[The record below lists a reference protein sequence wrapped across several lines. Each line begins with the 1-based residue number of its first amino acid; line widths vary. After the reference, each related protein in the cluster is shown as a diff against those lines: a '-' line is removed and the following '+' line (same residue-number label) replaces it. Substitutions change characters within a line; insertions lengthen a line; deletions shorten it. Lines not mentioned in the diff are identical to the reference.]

1 LQAANKTLDNTLV
14 LTQPNI
20 KQFLELYQP
29 FKIASENSLKKMVA
43 LCTDRQK
50 KNNEK
55 QRTLIK
61 SGLRLLV
68 SQKKVNSLFCLL

>member
-1 LQAANKTLDNTLV
+1 MYSLNECFCTLNLTTDLLQAANKTLDNTLV

-50 KNNEK
+50 KK
-55 QRTLIK
+55 Q
-61 SGLRLLV
+61 
-68 SQKKVNSLFCLL
+68 